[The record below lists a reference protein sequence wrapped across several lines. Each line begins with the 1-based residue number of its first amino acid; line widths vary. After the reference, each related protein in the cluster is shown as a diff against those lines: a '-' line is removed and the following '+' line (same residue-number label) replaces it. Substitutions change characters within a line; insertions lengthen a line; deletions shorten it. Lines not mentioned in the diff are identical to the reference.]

1 METTALPKR
10 KVIDIN
16 GDTFRTLSVMAA
28 QQGTNLKNFI
38 EKSLDAVA
46 ADFQDSMLYAWA
58 IENDPE
64 GSILASEE
72 EKVEFE
78 AWLGV

>member
-28 QQGTNLKNFI
+28 QQGTNLKNYI
-38 EKSLDAVA
+38 EAILDKIAEEC
-46 ADFQDSMLYAWA
+46 DDNQTYAWLSK
-58 IENDPE
+58 NYPDGHVFLSPE
-64 GSILASEE
+64 EQAET
-72 EKVEFE
+72 EK
-78 AWLGV
+78 WLGL